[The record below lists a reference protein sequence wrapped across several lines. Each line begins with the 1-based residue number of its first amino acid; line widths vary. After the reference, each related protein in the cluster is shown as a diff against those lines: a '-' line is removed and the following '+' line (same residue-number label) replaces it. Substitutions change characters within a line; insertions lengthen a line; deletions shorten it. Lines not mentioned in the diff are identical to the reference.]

1 MSQPLADW
9 IRNRIREQG
18 PVPFARFMEW
28 ALYHPEH
35 GYYTSGRARV
45 GSDHGDFTTAPHM
58 TPVFARCL
66 ARWVAAA
73 DRALG
78 EPDPFVL
85 VEGGAG
91 EGRLARDLLD
101 ALRRREPGLYQR
113 LRYAPH
119 EASPAARNRLEET
132 LAPHADRCV
141 PPPERFTGVYLSN
154 ELLDALPVHRI
165 RKGPDGLEEA
175 FVDAVDGAFRETWVR
190 PPSPPVLGFL
200 DRHPIPLGGGWEAE
214 VCPAALEWL
223 AGVARRLERGYVL
236 TVDYGD
242 EADRLYGPHRPRGTC
257 LAYRGHRTSG
267 DLLDAPGLQD
277 LTAHV
282 NFTALRAEGRRLGL
296 EPAPLLTQRSFLF
309 AAGLVQEVES
319 LERELPPHEALAAR
333 RALAPLLL
341 PDAGMGDTFKALVQ
355 AKNAPLSG
363 LPLDPLLPPG
373 LS

>member
-1 MSQPLADW
+1 MPQPLADW

-18 PVPFARFMEW
+18 PVPFARFMQW
-28 ALYHPEH
+28 ALYHPLH

-45 GSDHGDFTTAPHM
+45 GSEHGDFTTAPHM

-66 ARWVAAA
+66 ARWLAAA

-78 EPDPFVL
+78 EPDPFVV

-91 EGRLARDLLD
+91 GGRLARDLLD
-101 ALRRREPGLYQR
+101 ALRHREPALYQR
-113 LRYAPH
+113 IRYAPH
-119 EASPAARNRLEET
+119 EASPAARNRLEKA
-132 LAPHADRCV
+132 LAPHAGRCI
-141 PPPERFTGVYLSN
+141 PLPERFTGVYLSN
-154 ELLDALPVHRI
+154 ELLDAFPVHRI
-165 RKGPDGLEEA
+165 RKGPQGLEEA
-175 FVDAVDGAFRETWVR
+175 FVDAHGAGFRETWVR
-190 PPSPPVLGFL
+190 PPSPPVQVFL
-200 DRHPIPLGGGWEAE
+200 DRHPLPLDGGWEAE

-223 AGVARRLERGYVL
+223 ADVARRIERGYVL

-257 LAYRGHRTSG
+257 LAYREHRTSE
-267 DLLDAPGLQD
+267 DLLAAPGLQD

-282 NFTALRAEGRRLGL
+282 NFTALRAEGRCLGL

-341 PDAGMGDTFKALVQ
+341 PDAGMGDTFKVLVQ
-355 AKNAPLSG
+355 AKDAPLCG
-363 LPLDPLLPPG
+363 VPLEPLGAQGSP
-373 LS
+373 